1 MLGAIGRSDHG
12 KLASLLELIRLL
24 GRDCTAAELGM
35 CLSGACAKGE
45 TECTRLLL
53 AAHAAVD
60 YADVDYGNTS
70 LHLACGQGH
79 SNCAQLLRAARA
91 AVDLANIVGA
101 TPLHRACNSG
111 CLDAVKLLLAAHAAL
126 DHVSNFELGTW
137 WVDSWS
143 CQV

>member
-1 MLGAIGRSDHG
+1 M
-12 KLASLLELIRLL
+12 
-24 GRDCTAAELGM
+24 
-35 CLSGACAKGE
+35 
-45 TECTRLLL
+45 
-53 AAHAAVD
+53 HAAPPRRSRRRRLR

-91 AVDLANIVGA
+91 AVDLANIGGA

-126 DHVSNFELGTW
+126 DHVSNFELGT
-137 WVDSWS
+137 
-143 CQV
+143 